1 MSTIGSNIAAL
12 KSLHNLRLNEDGFAK
27 ATERLSSGKRLNS
40 AGDDAAGAAIVN
52 RMSSQIAGM
61 NVAIRNAGDAISM
74 SQVAEGALHE
84 VSEIL
89 QRMRELAVQAANGSY
104 SGADRVSL
112 NQEIVSLKKELI
124 RIGETTTFNTTKLL
138 NGTFQDTEFEI
149 SFDESPQHTH
159 SLSIEDIRPN
169 KIGMWNMSTQTEK
182 VIEVSGVAAHSTTPP
197 TITTTVDHDLK
208 AGDIITY
215 VDSGSASEQII
226 GLESG
231 RSYKVKAG
239 SGNTFTLQGLDG
251 SDLAAGYGKAG
262 SANLGDGTGAKFYL
276 NSIGNAPTVGIV
288 GEADPVSSNVLGAEE
303 LDIYGYVGKETARFK
318 TGATAR
324 DIAVSV
330 NAIESKTGVVASAST
345 HARLTLQPDDS
356 TDGFT
361 NISFDIYGMNTTAVP
376 ITASV
381 KFGTG
386 NNSAY
391 PDLADLRDKING
403 FAGDTGINARLS
415 ADGSYLDLTSP
426 DGYDIVI
433 DNFDLPG
440 QTRTTYNATKQ
451 TAASSSGTT
460 GIPAATPAV
469 VNITGHGFVDG
480 DVVTVELHKDETQ
493 TYLTTGQQYV
503 ITSATNDTFQLGTY
517 DANGTI
523 TKVAAGGA
531 NAAVINFTKVE
542 KGLTVQ
548 NLDRDEN
555 PKGTSVLLVDKEI
568 AANRVPVGVNSTR
581 LTGQVVF
588 ESPNVFT
595 VTPKSTQGSLFR
607 DEPDSASLRK
617 ISDMDVLSVRNAQRM
632 MSAVD
637 GALRKVDAERGDLG
651 ATMNRME
658 HTIDNLSNIVVNTTV
673 SRGRIEDA
681 DMAEESVNLSKSQVL
696 QQAATA
702 MLAQANQSMQ
712 SVLDLLR

>member
-84 VSEIL
+84 VSEVL

-169 KIGMWNMSTQTEK
+169 KIGMWNMSSQMEKSVEVASTET
-182 VIEVSGVAAHSTTPP
+182 AAAGAAITVTT
-197 TITTTVDHDLK
+197 DHGF
-208 AGDIITY
+208 AEGDFVTY
-215 VDSGSASEQII
+215 VHSGDETEQIV

-231 RSYKVKAG
+231 RTYRVGAST
-239 SGNTFTLQGLDG
+239 GNSKTFVLTDVDSQAITYGDG
-251 SDLAAGYGKAG
+251 SR
-262 SANLGDGTGAKFYL
+262 GDGTGSRFFL
-276 NSIGNAPTVGIV
+276 NSLGNAPSVGIV
-288 GEADPVSSNVLGAEE
+288 GGTAAPSEVLGAEE
-303 LDIYGYVGKETARFK
+303 LEIYGYVGKETTRFK
-318 TGATAR
+318 NGASAR
-324 DIAVSV
+324 DIAVAV
-330 NAIESKTGVVASAST
+330 NSKESKTGVVASAST
-345 HARLTLQPDDS
+345 HARLSLSPDDS

-361 NISFDIYGMNTTAVP
+361 VISFDLYGMNTTAVP

-386 NNSAY
+386 NNSASS
-391 PDLADLRDKING
+391 DLADLRDKING
-403 FAGDTGINARLS
+403 FSGDTGINARLS
-415 ADGSYLDLTSP
+415 SDGSYIDLTSP
-426 DGYDIVI
+426 DGYDILI
-433 DNFDLPG
+433 DKFDLPS
-440 QTRTTYNATKQ
+440 QTRTVYNSAKSAAGTKIVHATDVIEI
-451 TAASSSGTT
+451 TT
-460 GIPAATPAV
+460 
-469 VNITGHGFVDG
+469 HGFSNG
-480 DVVTVELHKDETQ
+480 DVVKASIDHAEQMTGIIAGNHYVVTDA
-493 TYLTTGQQYV
+493 TT
-503 ITSATNDTFQLGTY
+503 DTFKLATY
-517 DANGTI
+517 DANGTA
-523 TKVAAGGA
+523 T
-531 NAAVINFTKVE
+531 AVNFATSNNTQTVSFTKVE
-542 KGLTVQ
+542 KALNIQT
-548 NLDRDEN
+548 LDRDEN
-555 PKGTSVLLVDKEI
+555 VKGTPVTLFDKELS
-568 AANRVPVGVNSTR
+568 ATDSANNPPPLNSVR

-595 VTPKSTQGSLFR
+595 ITPQDDESLFR
-607 DEPDSASLRK
+607 DDPESASLRK

>member
-27 ATERLSSGKRLNS
+27 ATERLSSGKRLNN

-159 SLSIEDIRPN
+159 SLSIQDIRPN

-182 VIEVSGVAAHSTTPP
+182 VIEVSSVGTYGANKD
-197 TITTTVDHDLK
+197 ITTTADHDLK
-208 AGDIITY
+208 AGDIVTY
-215 VDSGSASEQII
+215 VDSGSASQQII

-231 RSYKVKAG
+231 RSYKVKSG
-239 SGNTFTLQGLDG
+239 SGSTFVLMGLDG
-251 SDLAAGYGKAG
+251 ADLPSYGAGH
-262 SANLGDGTGAKFYL
+262 SNLGVGLGAKFYL

-288 GEADPVSSNVLGAEE
+288 GDADPVSSNVLGAEE

-361 NISFDIYGMNTTAVP
+361 NIAFDLYGMNTTAVP
-376 ITASV
+376 IAASV

-403 FAGDTGINARLS
+403 FSGDTGINAKLS

-426 DGYDIVI
+426 DGYDITI
-433 DNFDLPG
+433 DNFDLPL
-440 QTRTTYNATKQ
+440 QSDTAYNTRK
-451 TAASSSGTT
+451 AAAATT
-460 GIPAATPAV
+460 GIPLADPAV
-469 VNITGHGFVDG
+469 VNIASHGFVDG
-480 DVVTVELHKDETQ
+480 DIVVVDLASTETQ
-493 TYLTTGQQYV
+493 TWLRTGQQYV
-503 ITSATNDTFQLGTY
+503 VTSAAAGTFQLGTY

-523 TKVAAGGA
+523 TKVVASAA
-531 NAAVINFTKVE
+531 NAGEVGFTKVE

-548 NLDRDEN
+548 TLDRDEN

-568 AANRVPVGVNSTR
+568 ATTSGGNAQLPIGVNSTR

-595 VTPKSTQGSLFR
+595 VTPKTTQGSLFR
-607 DEPDSASLRK
+607 DDPDSASLRK
-617 ISDMDVLSVRNAQRM
+617 ISDMDVLTVRNAQRM

>member
-197 TITTTVDHDLK
+197 TITTTADHDLK

-251 SDLAAGYGKAG
+251 SDLAAGYGAG
-262 SANLGDGTGAKFYL
+262 HTNLGDGT
-276 NSIGNAPTVGIV
+276 
-288 GEADPVSSNVLGAEE
+288 
-303 LDIYGYVGKETARFK
+303 
-318 TGATAR
+318 
-324 DIAVSV
+324 
-330 NAIESKTGVVASAST
+330 
-345 HARLTLQPDDS
+345 
-356 TDGFT
+356 
-361 NISFDIYGMNTTAVP
+361 
-376 ITASV
+376 
-381 KFGTG
+381 
-386 NNSAY
+386 
-391 PDLADLRDKING
+391 
-403 FAGDTGINARLS
+403 
-415 ADGSYLDLTSP
+415 
-426 DGYDIVI
+426 
-433 DNFDLPG
+433 
-440 QTRTTYNATKQ
+440 
-451 TAASSSGTT
+451 
-460 GIPAATPAV
+460 
-469 VNITGHGFVDG
+469 
-480 DVVTVELHKDETQ
+480 
-493 TYLTTGQQYV
+493 
-503 ITSATNDTFQLGTY
+503 
-517 DANGTI
+517 
-523 TKVAAGGA
+523 
-531 NAAVINFTKVE
+531 
-542 KGLTVQ
+542 
-548 NLDRDEN
+548 
-555 PKGTSVLLVDKEI
+555 
-568 AANRVPVGVNSTR
+568 
-581 LTGQVVF
+581 
-588 ESPNVFT
+588 
-595 VTPKSTQGSLFR
+595 
-607 DEPDSASLRK
+607 
-617 ISDMDVLSVRNAQRM
+617 
-632 MSAVD
+632 
-637 GALRKVDAERGDLG
+637 
-651 ATMNRME
+651 
-658 HTIDNLSNIVVNTTV
+658 
-673 SRGRIEDA
+673 
-681 DMAEESVNLSKSQVL
+681 
-696 QQAATA
+696 
-702 MLAQANQSMQ
+702 
-712 SVLDLLR
+712 

>member
-1 MSTIGSNIAAL
+1 
-12 KSLHNLRLNEDGFAK
+12 LRLNEDGFAK

-84 VSEIL
+84 VSEVL
-89 QRMRELAVQAANGSY
+89 QRIRELAVQAANGSY

-112 NQEIVSLKKELI
+112 NQVVVSLKKELI

-169 KIGMWNMSTQTEK
+169 KIGMWNMSSQMEK
-182 VIEVSGVAAHSTTPP
+182 SVEVASSATAAAGAVITVTT
-197 TITTTVDHDLK
+197 DHDF
-208 AGDIITY
+208 AEGDFVTY
-215 VDSGSASEQII
+215 VHSGDEPEQIV

-231 RSYKVKAG
+231 RTYRVGAATGNS
-239 SGNTFTLQGLDG
+239 NTFVLTDMDTQSITYGDG
-251 SDLAAGYGKAG
+251 SR
-262 SANLGDGTGAKFYL
+262 GDGTGSKFFL
-276 NSIGNAPTVGIV
+276 NSLGNAPSVGIV
-288 GEADPVSSNVLGAEE
+288 GGTAAPSEVLGAEE
-303 LDIYGYVGKETARFK
+303 LEIYGYVGKETTSFK
-318 TGATAR
+318 NGATAR
-324 DIAVSV
+324 DIAV
-330 NAIESKTGVVASAST
+330 AINSKESKTGVVASAST
-345 HARLTLQPDDS
+345 HARLTLSPDDS
-356 TDGFT
+356 TDGYT
-361 NISFDIYGMNTTAVP
+361 VISFDLYGMNTTAVP

-386 NNSAY
+386 DNSATS
-391 PDLADLRDKING
+391 DLADLRDKING
-403 FAGDTGINARLS
+403 FSGDTGINARLS
-415 ADGSYLDLTSP
+415 SDGSYIDLTSP
-426 DGYDIVI
+426 DGYDILI
-433 DNFDLPG
+433 DKFDLPG
-440 QTRTTYNATKQ
+440 QTRTVYNSAQ
-451 TAASSSGTT
+451 TAAGTKIVHATDVIEITSHGFSNGDVLKVSIDHAEQMT
-460 GIPAATPAV
+460 GIIAG
-469 VNITGHGFVDG
+469 NHY
-480 DVVTVELHKDETQ
+480 VVTDATTDTFKLATYDVNGTATAVNFATSNNTQ
-493 TYLTTGQQYV
+493 TV
-503 ITSATNDTFQLGTY
+503 S
-517 DANGTI
+517 
-523 TKVAAGGA
+523 
-531 NAAVINFTKVE
+531 FTKVE
-542 KGLTVQ
+542 KALNIQT
-548 NLDRDEN
+548 LDRDEN
-555 PKGTSVLLVDKEI
+555 VKGTPVTLFDKELSATD
-568 AANRVPVGVNSTR
+568 AANNPPPLNSVR

-595 VTPKSTQGSLFR
+595 ITPQDDESLFR
-607 DEPDSASLRK
+607 DDPESAILRK

>member
-27 ATERLSSGKRLNS
+27 ATERLSSGKRLNN

-169 KIGMWNMSTQTEK
+169 KIGMWNMSSQTEK
-182 VIEVSGVAAHSTTPP
+182 VVEVSTVAAYHATNAPV
-197 TITTTVDHDLK
+197 ITTTADHGLEV
-208 AGDIITY
+208 GDIITY
-215 VDSGSASEQII
+215 VNSGSATEQII

-231 RSYKVKAG
+231 RSYKVEAKAA
-239 SGNTFTLQGLDG
+239 SNTFTLCDIDG
-251 SDLAAGYGKAG
+251 TDVAYGAGHT
-262 SANLGDGTGAKFYL
+262 NLGDGTGAKFYL
-276 NSIGNAPTVGIV
+276 NTLGNAPSVGIT
-288 GEADPVSSNVLGAEE
+288 GAATAVSSETLGAEE
-303 LDIYGYVGKETARFK
+303 LEIYGYVGKETAKFK
-318 TGATAR
+318 NGATAR
-324 DIAVSV
+324 DIANSV
-330 NAIESKTGVVASAST
+330 MAVESKTGVVASAST
-345 HARLTLQPDDS
+345 HARLTLNPDDS

-361 NISFDIYGMNTTAVP
+361 VIAFDLYGMNTTAVP

-391 PDLADLRDKING
+391 PDLSDLRDKING
-403 FAGDTGINARLS
+403 FSGDTGINAKLS
-415 ADGSYLDLTSP
+415 SDGSYLDLTSP

-433 DNFDLPG
+433 DNFDLPN
-440 QTRTTYNATKQ
+440 QTRTTYNATK
-451 TAASSSGTT
+451 TANAA
-460 GIPAATPAV
+460 GITSANPAV
-469 VNITGHGFVDG
+469 VTSTAHGFSDG
-480 DVVTVELHKDETQ
+480 DIVRVNLAATEQQ
-493 TYLTTGQQYV
+493 TWLTEGAQYV
-503 ITSATNDTFQLGTY
+503 ITSATADTFQLGTY
-517 DANGTI
+517 DASGTI
-523 TKVAAGGA
+523 TKVDSSGG
-531 NAAVINFTKVE
+531 NDNDAAVTFTKVE
-542 KGLTVQ
+542 KGLSIQT
-548 NLDRDEN
+548 LDRDEN
-555 PKGTSVLLVDKEI
+555 PKGTSVTLVDKEI
-568 AANRVPVGVNSTR
+568 AANSSPVGLNSAR

-595 VTPKSTQGSLFR
+595 ITPKDDQSLFR
-607 DEPDSASLRK
+607 DDPESASLRK
-617 ISDMDVLSVRNAQRM
+617 ISDMDVLTVRNAQRM

>member
-169 KIGMWNMSTQTEK
+169 KIGMWNMSSQMEK
-182 VIEVSGVAAHSTTPP
+182 SVEVASTATAAAGAVITVTT
-197 TITTTVDHDLK
+197 DHDF
-208 AGDIITY
+208 AEGDFVTY
-215 VDSGSASEQII
+215 VHSGDETEQIV

-231 RSYKVKAG
+231 RTYRVGADT
-239 SGNTFTLQGLDG
+239 GNSKTFVLTDVDTQSITYGDG
-251 SDLAAGYGKAG
+251 SR
-262 SANLGDGTGAKFYL
+262 GDGTGSKFFL
-276 NSIGNAPTVGIV
+276 NSLGNAPSVGIV
-288 GEADPVSSNVLGAEE
+288 GGTAAPSEVLGAEE
-303 LDIYGYVGKETARFK
+303 LEIYGYVGKETTSFK
-318 TGATAR
+318 NGATAR
-324 DIAVSV
+324 DIAV
-330 NAIESKTGVVASAST
+330 AINSKESKTGVVASAST
-345 HARLTLQPDDS
+345 HARLTLSPDDS
-356 TDGFT
+356 TDGYT
-361 NISFDIYGMNTTAVP
+361 VISFDLYGMNTTAVP

-386 NNSAY
+386 DNSATS
-391 PDLADLRDKING
+391 DLADLRDKING
-403 FAGDTGINARLS
+403 FSGDTGINARLS
-415 ADGSYLDLTSP
+415 SDGSYIDLTSP
-426 DGYDIVI
+426 DGYDILI
-433 DNFDLPG
+433 DKFDLPG
-440 QTRTTYNATKQ
+440 QTRTVYNSAQ
-451 TAASSSGTT
+451 TAAGTKIVHATDVIEITSHGFSNGDVLKVSIDHAEQMT
-460 GIPAATPAV
+460 GIIAG
-469 VNITGHGFVDG
+469 NHY
-480 DVVTVELHKDETQ
+480 VVTDATTDTFKLATYDVNGTATAVNFATSNNTQ
-493 TYLTTGQQYV
+493 TV
-503 ITSATNDTFQLGTY
+503 S
-517 DANGTI
+517 
-523 TKVAAGGA
+523 
-531 NAAVINFTKVE
+531 FTKVE
-542 KGLTVQ
+542 KALNIQT
-548 NLDRDEN
+548 LDRDEN
-555 PKGTSVLLVDKEI
+555 VKGTPVTLFDKELSATD
-568 AANRVPVGVNSTR
+568 AANNPPPLNSVR

-595 VTPKSTQGSLFR
+595 ITPQDDESLFR
-607 DEPDSASLRK
+607 DDPESASLRK

>member
-27 ATERLSSGKRLNS
+27 ATERLSSGKRLNN

-169 KIGMWNMSTQTEK
+169 KIGMWNMSSQTEK
-182 VIEVSGVAAHSTTPP
+182 VVEVSTVAAYHATNAPV
-197 TITTTVDHDLK
+197 ITTTADHGLEV
-208 AGDIITY
+208 GDIITY
-215 VDSGSASEQII
+215 VNSGSATEQII

-231 RSYKVKAG
+231 RSYKVEAKAA
-239 SGNTFTLQGLDG
+239 SNTFTLCDIDG
-251 SDLAAGYGKAG
+251 TDVAYGAGHT
-262 SANLGDGTGAKFYL
+262 NLGDGTGAKFYL
-276 NSIGNAPTVGIV
+276 NTLGNAPSVGIT
-288 GEADPVSSNVLGAEE
+288 GAATPVSSETLGAEE
-303 LDIYGYVGKETARFK
+303 LEIYGYVGKETAKFK
-318 TGATAR
+318 NGATAR
-324 DIAVSV
+324 DIANSV
-330 NAIESKTGVVASAST
+330 MAVESKTGVVASAST
-345 HARLTLQPDDS
+345 HARLTLNPDDS

-361 NISFDIYGMNTTAVP
+361 VIAFDLYGMNTTAVP

-391 PDLADLRDKING
+391 PDLSDLRDKING
-403 FAGDTGINARLS
+403 FSGDTGINARLS
-415 ADGSYLDLTSP
+415 SDGSYLDLTSP

-433 DNFDLPG
+433 DNFDLPN
-440 QTRTTYNATKQ
+440 QTRTAYNATK
-451 TAASSSGTT
+451 TANAA
-460 GIPAATPAV
+460 GITSANPAV
-469 VNITGHGFVDG
+469 VTSTAHGFSDG
-480 DVVTVELHKDETQ
+480 DIVRVNLAATEQQ
-493 TYLTTGQQYV
+493 TWLTEGAQYV
-503 ITSATNDTFQLGTY
+503 ITSATADTFQLATY
-517 DANGTI
+517 DASGTI
-523 TKVAAGGA
+523 TKVDSSGG
-531 NAAVINFTKVE
+531 NDNDAAVTFTKVE
-542 KGLTVQ
+542 KGLSIQT
-548 NLDRDEN
+548 LDRDEN
-555 PKGTSVLLVDKEI
+555 PKGTSVTLVDKEI
-568 AANRVPVGVNSTR
+568 AANSSPVGLNSAR

-595 VTPKSTQGSLFR
+595 ITPKDDQSLFR
-607 DEPDSASLRK
+607 DDPESASLRK
-617 ISDMDVLSVRNAQRM
+617 ISDMDVLTVRNAQRM

>member
-27 ATERLSSGKRLNS
+27 ATERLSSGKRLNN

-159 SLSIEDIRPN
+159 SLSIQDIRPN
-169 KIGMWNMSTQTEK
+169 KIGMWNMSSQTEK
-182 VIEVSGVAAHSTTPP
+182 VIEVSTVGAHQSSPQ
-197 TITTTVDHDLK
+197 TITATADHDLK
-208 AGDIITY
+208 AGDIVTY
-215 VDSGSASEQII
+215 VDSGSASQQII

-231 RSYKVKAG
+231 RSYKVASA
-239 SGNTFTLQGLDG
+239 SGTTFTLQDLDG
-251 SDLAAGYGKAG
+251 VDLPGYGAG
-262 SANLGDGTGAKFYL
+262 HSNLGVGQGAKFYL
-276 NSIGNAPTVGIV
+276 NSLGNAPSVGFV
-288 GEADPVSSNVLGAEE
+288 GASDPVSSETLGAEE
-303 LDIYGYVGKETARFK
+303 LDIYGYVGKQTAKFK
-318 TGATAR
+318 NGASAR
-324 DIAVSV
+324 EIANSV
-330 NAIESKTGVVASAST
+330 MAVESRTGVVASAST
-345 HARLTLQPDDS
+345 HARLTLNPDDS

-361 NISFDIYGMNTTAVP
+361 VISFDLYGMNSTAVP

-391 PDLADLRDKING
+391 PDLSDLRDKING
-403 FAGDTGINARLS
+403 FSGDTGINARLS
-415 ADGSYLDLTSP
+415 SDGSYLDLTSP
-426 DGYDIVI
+426 DGHDIVI

-440 QTRTTYNATKQ
+440 RTGTDYHSAKTSNAGQ
-451 TAASSSGTT
+451 ITAAN
-460 GIPAATPAV
+460 PAV
-469 VNITGHGFVDG
+469 VTTSAAHGFTDG
-480 DVVTVELHKDETQ
+480 DIVRVNLGAAETQ
-493 TYLTTGQQYV
+493 TYLTEGAQYV
-503 ITSATNDTFQLGTY
+503 ITSSTATTFQLATY
-517 DANGTI
+517 DASGTI
-523 TKVAAGGA
+523 SKIDSSGGA
-531 NAAVINFTKVE
+531 VTAAAVTFTKVE
-542 KGLTVQ
+542 KELSVQ
-548 NLDRDEN
+548 TLDRDSN
-555 PKGTSVLLVDKEI
+555 AKGTAVRLVDKDI
-568 AANRVPVGVNSTR
+568 VSTQNPVGLNSVR

-595 VTPKSTQGSLFR
+595 VTPGITQGSLFR
-607 DEPDSASLRK
+607 DDPESASLRK
-617 ISDMDVLSVRNAQRM
+617 ISDMDVLTVRNAQRM

>member
-169 KIGMWNMSTQTEK
+169 KIGMWNMSSQTEK
-182 VIEVSGVAAHSTTPP
+182 VVEVSTVAAYHATNAPA
-197 TITTTVDHDLK
+197 ITTTADHGFEV
-208 AGDIITY
+208 GDVITY
-215 VDSGSASEQII
+215 VNSGSDSEQII

-231 RSYKVKAG
+231 RTYKVEAVAD
-239 SGNTFTLQGLDG
+239 STNFTLCDLDLT
-251 SDLAAGYGKAG
+251 DVGYGAG
-262 SANLGDGTGAKFYL
+262 HTNLGDGTGAKFYL
-276 NSIGNAPTVGIV
+276 NTLGNAPSVGIT
-288 GEADPVSSNVLGAEE
+288 GATDPVSSETLGAEE
-303 LDIYGYVGKETARFK
+303 LEIYGYVGRETARFK
-318 TGATAR
+318 NGATAR
-324 DIAVSV
+324 DIANSV
-330 NAIESKTGVVASAST
+330 MAVESKTGVIASAST
-345 HARLTLQPDDS
+345 HARLTLNPDDS
-356 TDGFT
+356 TDAFT
-361 NISFDIYGMNTTAVP
+361 VISFDLYGMNTTAVP
-376 ITASV
+376 ITSSV

-386 NNSAY
+386 NNSTY
-391 PDLADLRDKING
+391 PDLTDLRDKING
-403 FAGDTGINARLS
+403 FSGDTGINAKLS
-415 ADGSYLDLTSP
+415 SDGSYLDLTSP

-440 QTRTTYNATKQ
+440 QTRTSYNTAV
-451 TAASSSGTT
+451 TAAGG
-460 GIPAATPAV
+460 GITAADPAV
-469 VNITGHGFVDG
+469 ITSNGHGFVDG
-480 DVVTVELHKDETQ
+480 DIVRVNIASTETQ
-493 TYLTTGQQYV
+493 TYFIEGAQYV
-503 ITSATNDTFQLGTY
+503 VTSATANTFQLATY

-523 TKVAAGGA
+523 DKVDSSGGA
-531 NAAVINFTKVE
+531 VNAATVSFTKVE
-542 KGLTVQ
+542 KGMSVQ
-548 NLDRDEN
+548 TLDRDEN
-555 PKGTSVLLVDKEI
+555 AKGTTVTLVDKEI
-568 AANRVPVGVNSTR
+568 ASNSSPVGLNSVR

-595 VTPKSTQGSLFR
+595 ITPKDDQSLFR
-607 DEPDSASLRK
+607 DDPESASLRK